1 MFIYKLESSHTDAK
15 YVGKTTTTLKQ
26 RLSAH
31 RSSYKG
37 HLAGKNRIGT
47 CIAILKY
54 TDVRI
59 VCLEK
64 VADKSLL
71 AARER
76 YWIEN
81 TPACVNKVIPTRTQM
96 QYYWANPKY
105 RESQRALMRERYQ
118 RDRASGKVQ
127 EYYSRPEVK
136 ARCKETQR
144 ARRNQNKDKINAHKR
159 EILHKYKE
167 TLNRKM
173 TCGFCGKEFMRR
185 SRYEHYRSVKCTN
198 TRREQYARRTIFRF
212 LMMHL

>member
-1 MFIYKLESSHTDAK
+1 MK
-15 YVGKTTTTLKQ
+15 Y
-26 RLSAH
+26 A
-31 RSSYKG
+31 
-37 HLAGKNRIGT
+37 
-47 CIAILKY
+47 
-54 TDVRI
+54 DVRI

-64 VADKSLL
+64 VADTILL

-81 TPACVNKVIPTRTQM
+81 TPACVNKVIPTRTPM
-96 QYYWANPKY
+96 EHYWANPEY
-105 RESQRALMRERYQ
+105 RESQRALNRERYQ

-127 EYYSRPEVK
+127 EYFSRPEVK
-136 ARCKETQR
+136 AGCKENQR
-144 ARRNQNKDKINAHKR
+144 ARRNQHKDKINAHKR

-173 TCGFCGKEFMRR
+173 TCSFCGNEFMRR
-185 SRYEHYRSVKCTN
+185 NRYEHYRSVKCTN